1 MLTSALTDYRSSM
14 DVSPLYKAVCIMS
27 SCRCFAASSPWS
39 ETMREAY
46 RQKNVLTLEGC
57 PSKDEARVVRWV
69 LDFGRFRDR
78 AS

>member
-1 MLTSALTDYRSSM
+1 
-14 DVSPLYKAVCIMS
+14 MS
-27 SCRCFAASSPWS
+27 FFRCFAASSPWS

-57 PSKDEARVVRWV
+57 PSKDEARVVPRV